1 MNKTYQNA
9 FTEVYEIL
17 NYLEEESYNKIP
29 KEVIEAIRENRNL
42 EYYYF
47 IDESIPF
54 AEQKMLPET
63 KAILFNLYRDYLT
76 TKERK
81 NKIIMYQ
88 NQELRI
94 EEIFSIVLISSK
106 PNSGCLCISLLK
118 SIKKSFIEFNS
129 DSIKSLLYILFIVMP

>member
-1 MNKTYQNA
+1 MTKTYQNA

-17 NYLEEESYNKIP
+17 NYLNEESYNKIP
-29 KEVIEAIRENRNL
+29 KKVIEAIRENRNL
-42 EYYYF
+42 EYNFY

-54 AEQKMLPET
+54 CEQKMLDET

-76 TKERK
+76 TTERR

-94 EEIFSIVLISSK
+94 EESK
-106 PNSGCLCISLLK
+106 KKYIAQNLQSKFRTRTKIRTLK
-118 SIKKSFIEFNS
+118 YYYKCKCH
-129 DSIKSLLYILFIVMP
+129 

>member
-1 MNKTYQNA
+1 MIKTYQKA

-17 NYLEEESYNKIP
+17 NYLDEESYNKIP
-29 KEVIEAIRENRNL
+29 KEVIEAIRENRNI
-42 EYYYF
+42 EHNFF

-54 AEQKMLPET
+54 CEQKMLDET

-76 TKERK
+76 TTERR

-94 EEIFSIVLISSK
+94 EE
-106 PNSGCLCISLLK
+106 N
-118 SIKKSFIEFNS
+118 KKR
-129 DSIKSLLYILFIVMP
+129 

>member
-1 MNKTYQNA
+1 MMNKTYQNA

-94 EEIFSIVLISSK
+94 EENK
-106 PNSGCLCISLLK
+106 K
-118 SIKKSFIEFNS
+118 KYIKK
-129 DSIKSLLYILFIVMP
+129 

>member
-94 EEIFSIVLISSK
+94 EENK
-106 PNSGCLCISLLK
+106 K
-118 SIKKSFIEFNS
+118 KYIKK
-129 DSIKSLLYILFIVMP
+129 

>member
-1 MNKTYQNA
+1 MTKTYQNA
-9 FTEVYEIL
+9 FAEVYEIL
-17 NYLEEESYNKIP
+17 NYLNEESYNKIP

-42 EYYYF
+42 EYNFF

-54 AEQKMLPET
+54 CEQKMLDET

-76 TKERK
+76 TTERR

-94 EEIFSIVLISSK
+94 EE
-106 PNSGCLCISLLK
+106 N
-118 SIKKSFIEFNS
+118 KKR
-129 DSIKSLLYILFIVMP
+129 